1 MSIVSL
7 HSVLLVVAVTHLVM
21 ASVMALFARHK
32 IQYLSIASVVGIFGA
47 AVACVIPFAAVI
59 ETTRPAMLH
68 PGTLM
73 GLMAFTFLQSIY
85 PLGVSMPGYLQW
97 KRMWKYALPVIILTI
112 LYLFFTKIGVT
123 SPNYYTWKELGD
135 AFFTLDML
143 LRAAM
148 LGVSVYYV
156 VNILRLPR
164 TMLRQPHV
172 PGYLRVYTTFLGF
185 ISCLYLWVILKFT
198 VPLFEV
204 WVILFTCANV
214 YMCMRALETLA
225 LSLPQPAIKTVEEAP
240 DFDATVAIEEDKEED
255 FNEAN
260 LRRFE
265 CLEYWMQHHRDD
277 WKDYTFGRDQLCAG
291 AGINRHLAL
300 QCVRSQGYNNIHEY
314 INAYRV
320 AELQRMISYGEIL
333 GIRDCLDAGFGT
345 LKTARSNFERVTGKT
360 LDEVLANKLDT

>member
-1 MSIVSL
+1 
-7 HSVLLVVAVTHLVM
+7 
-21 ASVMALFARHK
+21 
-32 IQYLSIASVVGIFGA
+32 
-47 AVACVIPFAAVI
+47 
-59 ETTRPAMLH
+59 
-68 PGTLM
+68 
-73 GLMAFTFLQSIY
+73 
-85 PLGVSMPGYLQW
+85 MPGYLQW

-360 LDEVLANKLDT
+360 LDEVLANKLDA

>member
-1 MSIVSL
+1 M
-7 HSVLLVVAVTHLVM
+7 
-21 ASVMALFARHK
+21 
-32 IQYLSIASVVGIFGA
+32 
-47 AVACVIPFAAVI
+47 
-59 ETTRPAMLH
+59 
-68 PGTLM
+68 
-73 GLMAFTFLQSIY
+73 
-85 PLGVSMPGYLQW
+85 
-97 KRMWKYALPVIILTI
+97 
-112 LYLFFTKIGVT
+112 
-123 SPNYYTWKELGD
+123 
-135 AFFTLDML
+135 
-143 LRAAM
+143 
-148 LGVSVYYV
+148 
-156 VNILRLPR
+156 
-164 TMLRQPHV
+164 

-225 LSLPQPAIKTVEEAP
+225 LSLPQPAIKTMEEAP

-291 AGINRHLAL
+291 SGINRHLAL

-360 LDEVLANKLDT
+360 LDEVLANKLDA